1 MNLFLIERT
10 GLGDLMKGP
19 HAPKGG
25 DVVTCFRDAQDPDGL
40 FMQQMN
46 AAGIDVFWA
55 EDLLTDEDCRDIDAF
70 NDRVAENWYIHNGE
84 DISSDGLISIGH
96 LFTYQLFTNIHFNL
110 VVKFGSI
117 CRILFDRYSGVETLF
132 TDIRNAQ
139 SPLFAIQL
147 NLDAFPRRSLLGDL
161 SKQMKVQ
168 LNDLPASNPLKSLH
182 SDLWGPKWGGIVR
195 SFIGGFRLR
204 FLLPRLRQ
212 RFGLAKTSQHRIYF
226 FLSSGLALLANNLGK
241 GEAAKIFGDRPNV
254 ENVTPYRHDH
264 LFALPGRK
272 LISAAWNLWRYVNSY
287 EGKQTLSELAAFRGV
302 NYGPIIQRQLKRYLL
317 KDLIPNLVTSAQAQK
332 LMKKINPDLVIMN
345 GAGSPYIR
353 TVYDLA
359 KRERPEVI
367 FMDHGLCL
375 TPTTAYSG
383 RNYPHVHYVAHG
395 QDHASLYGRT
405 LPEGQK
411 PKTTILTTPMLHQM
425 APIKGKRRQPPQKH
439 VLILNYA
446 PQATQSVARTRY
458 CDRYYLDIFEVA
470 SRLLD
475 NGFTFSYRGHQGDNP
490 RYILDLIESKG
501 LQGKVS
507 IDRSPLF
514 ADALMQC
521 DAVLCNVGTCFYQT
535 LYAGWPTIFYQPGF
549 NPDHYVGLPAAVDIE
564 QRPIAKSPE
573 ELERLL
579 IDAMLPDSGTS
590 KFPERFTS
598 EYAPRF
604 LGDDHD
610 IAIDVLSDFLD
621 QSLSSQQRV

>member
-1 MNLFLIERT
+1 MNLYLIERIR
-10 GLGDLMKGP
+10 LGDLMAGT
-19 HAPKGG
+19 HAPKRG
-25 DVVTCFRDAQDPDGL
+25 DTVACFRDAQDPDGL
-40 FMQQMN
+40 VMPQMK
-46 AAGIDVFWA
+46 AAGIDVYWA
-55 EDLLTDEDCRDIDAF
+55 EDLLTDEDSRDIDAF
-70 NDRVAENWYIHNGE
+70 NDRVAGNWFKHNGE

-96 LFTYQLFTNIHFNL
+96 LLTYQFFTHIHLNLFTR
-110 VVKFGSI
+110 FGCI
-117 CRILFDRYSGVETLF
+117 CRILLDRYKVADALF
-132 TDIRNAQ
+132 TDIIDTQ
-139 SPLFAIQL
+139 SPLFVL
-147 NLDAFPRRSLLGDL
+147 ELSPDALPRRSLLGNL
-161 SKQMKVQ
+161 AKQEGMQVS
-168 LNDLPASNPLKSLH
+168 DIPVANPLLSQYSEIWRSK
-182 SDLWGPKWGGIVR
+182 WGPIARTFV
-195 SFIGGFRLR
+195 GGFRLR
-204 FLLPRLRQ
+204 FLVPRLLQ
-212 RFGLAKTSQHRIYF
+212 RFRPAPASQRRIHF
-226 FLSSGLALLANNLGK
+226 FFSSGLALLAKNLGAR
-241 GEAAKIFGDRPNV
+241 ESITIFGDRPNV
-254 ENVTPYRHDH
+254 ENVTPFRHDH
-264 LFALPGRK
+264 LFALPGRN
-272 LISAAWNLWRYVNSY
+272 LISAAWKLWRYVNSN
-287 EGKQTLSELAAFRGV
+287 EAKQAFSELASFRGI
-302 NYGPIIQRQLKRYLL
+302 NYGPIFHRHLRAYLW
-317 KDLIPNLVTSAQAQK
+317 KDIIPSLITVSQAQK
-332 LMKKINPDLVIMN
+332 LIKKVNPSLVVMN
-345 GAGSPYIR
+345 GASSPYIR

-359 KRERPEVI
+359 KSGHPKII

-375 TPTTAYSG
+375 TPTASYSG

-395 QDHASLYGRT
+395 LDHTSLFGRSLAKGEKANTT
-405 LPEGQK
+405 L
-411 PKTTILTTPMLHQM
+411 LTTPMLRQM
-425 APIKGKRRQPPQKH
+425 DLIKGKRRQPSGNH